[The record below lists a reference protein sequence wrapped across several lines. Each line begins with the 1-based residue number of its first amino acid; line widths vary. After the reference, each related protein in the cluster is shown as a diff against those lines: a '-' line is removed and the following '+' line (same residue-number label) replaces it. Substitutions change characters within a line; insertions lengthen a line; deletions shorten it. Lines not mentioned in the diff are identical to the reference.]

1 MEVAVSVKHLCF
13 SYENAPEPAVQD
25 VSFEMEFGSY
35 TAIAGVN
42 GSGKSTTARIIA
54 GLLQP
59 SAGTVE
65 IADGLRTGFV
75 FQSPK
80 DQLICG
86 VIARD
91 TAFGPQCQSLPAS
104 EIELRT
110 IESLKSTGMLDYA
123 MHKSMFLSLGQ
134 TQKAALSGILAINP
148 DILIL
153 DESVSM
159 LDPKSRE
166 EIFTFLDMLHK
177 KKRTILHITHDS
189 DAISRAKDVIVMN
202 GGKTIW
208 KGSSSIFFADKT
220 GSVYRSVFGT
230 PLENR
235 SCFQNKTQNRPAQE
249 ILLKAE
255 NISFSY
261 GTHDVLKNVSFSLK
275 RGTLTALTGTSGS
288 GKTTLLEILAG
299 LKKQD
304 GGTVR
309 SADKPLLCQ
318 QNSDAALFEAFAADD
333 VAFGPKN
340 SGIKGKELLECVKTA
355 MNRVNLP
362 FEEFASKQTNCL
374 SGGQKRRLSVAGIIA
389 MKGDILLFDEPS
401 AGLDGAAKYTVM
413 HLLRSLAESGKT
425 VLFTTHHY
433 DEAQFAD
440 TSITLEKAAIITPE
454 FSPKVQPPQF
464 CCKEAEN
471 SEGSKKTVLTE
482 QKSVEGIFSPEYF
495 SRLLDSLSENHAE
508 QKKLQKLPA
517 VIKYILFIAL
527 FAFSVA
533 VQPVSLCAALLPVTI
548 LYALCSCCP
557 AKKLFRSLIKI
568 LPFLLFFCIIQ
579 MIFAPA
585 SADDTVFLP
594 YKYFFVTAG
603 KLWQCLKIIL
613 HTECALCCIC
623 AFSSSATEND
633 ILKGFSDLLA
643 PLRLLKIPV
652 KYPVILMEIIFRFIP
667 LLLDEAISIIK
678 IQLVRGGLKDE
689 KGFFGKIRA
698 IIPLIVPLI
707 IQTVRRAEILADA
720 MTVRGFK

>member
-1 MEVAVSVKHLCF
+1 MEFAVSVKQLCF

-25 VSFEMEFGSY
+25 VSFELDSGSY
-35 TAIAGVN
+35 TVIAGVN

-91 TAFGPQCQSLPAS
+91 TAFGPQCQSLPDS

-110 IESLKSTGMLDYA
+110 IESLKSTGILDYA

-189 DAISRAKDVIVMN
+189 DAISRAKDIIVMN
-202 GGKTIW
+202 GGKIIW
-208 KGSSSIFFADKT
+208 KGTTGSFFADKT

-235 SCFQNKTQNRPAQE
+235 SCFQKKTQKSPSTE

-255 NISFSY
+255 DLSFSY
-261 GTHDVLKNVSFSLK
+261 GTHKILKNVSFSLK
-275 RGTLTALTGTSGS
+275 RGTLTALTGASGS

-304 GGTVR
+304 SGTVR

-440 TSITLEKAAIITPE
+440 TSITLEKAGLIAPD
-454 FSPKVQPPQF
+454 FSP
-464 CCKEAEN
+464 EEEN
-471 SEGSKKTVLTE
+471 KADGQKTVLTE
-482 QKSVEGIFSPEYF
+482 QKPSAGIFSPEYF
-495 SRLLDSLSENHAE
+495 SKMLDSLSENQAE
-508 QKKLQKLPA
+508 QKRLQKLPA

-527 FAFSVA
+527 FAVSVA

-568 LPFLLFFCIIQ
+568 LPFLLFFCILQ

-643 PLRLLKIPV
+643 PLRLLKLPV

>member
-1 MEVAVSVKHLCF
+1 MEFAVSVKQLCF

-25 VSFEMEFGSY
+25 VSFELDSGSY
-35 TAIAGVN
+35 TVIAGVN

-86 VIARD
+86 VVARD
-91 TAFGPQCQSLPAS
+91 TAFGPQCQSLPDS

-110 IESLKSTGMLDYA
+110 IESLKSTGILDYA

-189 DAISRAKDVIVMN
+189 DAISRAKDIIVMN
-202 GGKTIW
+202 GGKIIW
-208 KGSSSIFFADKT
+208 KGNSSSFFADKT

-230 PLENR
+230 PLEKR
-235 SCFQNKTQNRPAQE
+235 SCFQKKTQKSPSTE

-261 GTHDVLKNVSFSLK
+261 GTHKILKNVSFSLK
-275 RGTLTALTGTSGS
+275 RGTLTALTGASGS

-304 GGTVR
+304 SGTVR

-333 VAFGPKN
+333 VAFGPRN

-440 TSITLEKAAIITPE
+440 TSITLEKAGLIAPD
-454 FSPKVQPPQF
+454 FSP
-464 CCKEAEN
+464 EEEN
-471 SEGSKKTVLTE
+471 KADGQKTVLTE
-482 QKSVEGIFSPEYF
+482 QKPSAGIFSPEYF
-495 SRLLDSLSENHAE
+495 SKMLDSLSENQAE
-508 QKKLQKLPA
+508 QKRLQKLPA

-527 FAFSVA
+527 FAVSVA

-568 LPFLLFFCIIQ
+568 LPFLLFFCILQ

-585 SADDTVFLP
+585 SANDTVFLP

>member
-1 MEVAVSVKHLCF
+1 MEFAVSVKQLCF

-25 VSFEMEFGSY
+25 VSFELDSGSY
-35 TAIAGVN
+35 TVIAGVN

-86 VIARD
+86 VVARD
-91 TAFGPQCQSLPAS
+91 TAFGPQCQSLPHS

-110 IESLKSTGMLDYA
+110 IESLKSTGILDYA

-189 DAISRAKDVIVMN
+189 DAISRAKDIIVMN
-202 GGKTIW
+202 GGKIIW
-208 KGSSSIFFADKT
+208 KGNSSSFFADKT

-261 GTHDVLKNVSFSLK
+261 GTHAVLKNISFSLK
-275 RGTLTALTGTSGS
+275 RGTLTALTGASGS

-304 GGTVR
+304 SGTVR
-309 SADKPLLCQ
+309 SAGKPLLCQ
-318 QNSDAALFEAFAADD
+318 QNSDAALFEVFAADD
-333 VAFGPKN
+333 VAFGPRN

-440 TSITLEKAAIITPE
+440 TSITLEKAGLIAPD
-454 FSPKVQPPQF
+454 FSP
-464 CCKEAEN
+464 EEEN
-471 SEGSKKTVLTE
+471 KADGQKTVLTE
-482 QKSVEGIFSPEYF
+482 QKPSAGIFSPEYF
-495 SRLLDSLSENHAE
+495 SKMLDSLSENQAE
-508 QKKLQKLPA
+508 QKRLQKLPA

-527 FAFSVA
+527 FAVSVA

-568 LPFLLFFCIIQ
+568 LPFLLFFCILQ

>member
-1 MEVAVSVKHLCF
+1 MEFAVSVKQLCF

-25 VSFEMEFGSY
+25 VSFELDSGSY
-35 TAIAGVN
+35 TVIAGVN

-86 VIARD
+86 VVARD
-91 TAFGPQCQSLPAS
+91 TAFGPQCQSLPDS

-110 IESLKSTGMLDYA
+110 IESLKSTGILDYA

-189 DAISRAKDVIVMN
+189 DAISRAKDIIVMN
-202 GGKTIW
+202 GGKIIW
-208 KGSSSIFFADKT
+208 KGNSSSFFADKT

-261 GTHDVLKNVSFSLK
+261 GTHAVLKNISFSLK
-275 RGTLTALTGTSGS
+275 RGTLTALTGASGS

-304 GGTVR
+304 SGTVR
-309 SADKPLLCQ
+309 SAGKPLLCQ
-318 QNSDAALFEAFAADD
+318 QNSDAALFEVFAADD
-333 VAFGPKN
+333 VAFGPRN

-440 TSITLEKAAIITPE
+440 TSITLEKAGLIAPD
-454 FSPKVQPPQF
+454 FSP
-464 CCKEAEN
+464 EEEN
-471 SEGSKKTVLTE
+471 KADGQKTVLTE
-482 QKSVEGIFSPEYF
+482 QKPSAGIFSPEYF
-495 SRLLDSLSENHAE
+495 SKMLDSLSENQAE
-508 QKKLQKLPA
+508 QKRLQKLPA

-527 FAFSVA
+527 FAVSVA

-568 LPFLLFFCIIQ
+568 LPFLLFFCILQ

-594 YKYFFVTAG
+594 YKYFFVTAE

>member
-1 MEVAVSVKHLCF
+1 MEFAVSVKQLCF

-25 VSFEMEFGSY
+25 VSFELDSGSY
-35 TAIAGVN
+35 TVIAGVN

-86 VIARD
+86 VVARD
-91 TAFGPQCQSLPAS
+91 TAFGPQCQSLPDS

-110 IESLKSTGMLDYA
+110 IESLKSTGILDYA

-189 DAISRAKDVIVMN
+189 DAISRAKDIIVMN
-202 GGKTIW
+202 GGKIIW
-208 KGSSSIFFADKT
+208 KGNSSSFFADKT

-261 GTHDVLKNVSFSLK
+261 GTHAVLKNISFSLK
-275 RGTLTALTGTSGS
+275 RGTLTALTGASGS

-299 LKKQD
+299 LKKHD
-304 GGTVR
+304 SGTVR
-309 SADKPLLCQ
+309 SAGKPLLCQ
-318 QNSDAALFEAFAADD
+318 QNSDAALFEVFAADD
-333 VAFGPKN
+333 VAFGPRN

-440 TSITLEKAAIITPE
+440 TSITLEKAGLIAPD
-454 FSPKVQPPQF
+454 FSP
-464 CCKEAEN
+464 EEEN
-471 SEGSKKTVLTE
+471 KADGQKTVLTE
-482 QKSVEGIFSPEYF
+482 QKPSAGIFSPEYF
-495 SRLLDSLSENHAE
+495 SKMLDSLSENQAE
-508 QKKLQKLPA
+508 QKRLQKLPA

-527 FAFSVA
+527 FAVSVA

-568 LPFLLFFCIIQ
+568 LPFLLFFCILQ

-678 IQLVRGGLKDE
+678 IQLVRGGLKDK

>member
-1 MEVAVSVKHLCF
+1 MEFAVSVKQLCF

-25 VSFEMEFGSY
+25 VSFELDSGSY
-35 TAIAGVN
+35 TVIAGVN

-86 VIARD
+86 VVARD
-91 TAFGPQCQSLPAS
+91 TAFGPQCQSLPDS
-104 EIELRT
+104 EIELHT
-110 IESLKSTGMLDYA
+110 IESLKSTGILDYA

-189 DAISRAKDVIVMN
+189 DAISRAKDIIVMN
-202 GGKTIW
+202 GGKIIW
-208 KGSSSIFFADKT
+208 KGNSSSFFADKT

-261 GTHDVLKNVSFSLK
+261 GTHAVLKNISFSLK
-275 RGTLTALTGTSGS
+275 RGTLTALTGASGN

-304 GGTVR
+304 SGTVR
-309 SADKPLLCQ
+309 SAGKPLLCQ
-318 QNSDAALFEAFAADD
+318 QNSDAALFEVFAADD
-333 VAFGPKN
+333 VAFGPRN

-433 DEAQFAD
+433 DEAHFAD
-440 TSITLEKAAIITPE
+440 TSITLEKAGLIAPD
-454 FSPKVQPPQF
+454 FSP
-464 CCKEAEN
+464 EEEN
-471 SEGSKKTVLTE
+471 KADGQKTVLTE
-482 QKSVEGIFSPEYF
+482 QKPSAGIFSPEYF
-495 SRLLDSLSENHAE
+495 SKMLDSLSENQAE
-508 QKKLQKLPA
+508 QKRLQKLPA

-527 FAFSVA
+527 FAVSVA

-568 LPFLLFFCIIQ
+568 LPFLLFFCILQ

-585 SADDTVFLP
+585 SANDTVFLP

>member
-13 SYENAPEPAVQD
+13 SYENAPEPAIQD

-86 VIARD
+86 VVARD
-91 TAFGPQCQSLPAS
+91 TAFGPQCQSLPDS

-110 IESLKSTGMLDYA
+110 IESLKSTGILDYA

-189 DAISRAKDVIVMN
+189 DAISRAKDIIVMN
-202 GGKTIW
+202 GGKIIW
-208 KGSSSIFFADKT
+208 KGNSSSFFADKT

-261 GTHDVLKNVSFSLK
+261 GTHAVLKNISFSLK
-275 RGTLTALTGTSGS
+275 RGTLTALTGASGS
-288 GKTTLLEILAG
+288 GKTTLLEIFAG

-304 GGTVR
+304 SGTVR
-309 SADKPLLCQ
+309 SAGKPLLCQ
-318 QNSDAALFEAFAADD
+318 QNSDAALFEVFAADD
-333 VAFGPKN
+333 VAFGPRN

-440 TSITLEKAAIITPE
+440 TSITLEKAGLITPD
-454 FSPKVQPPQF
+454 FSP
-464 CCKEAEN
+464 EEEN
-471 SEGSKKTVLTE
+471 KADGQKTVLTE
-482 QKSVEGIFSPEYF
+482 QKPSAGIFSPEYF
-495 SRLLDSLSENHAE
+495 SKMLDSLSENQAE
-508 QKKLQKLPA
+508 QKRLQKLPA

-527 FAFSVA
+527 FAVSVA

-568 LPFLLFFCIIQ
+568 LPFLLFFCILQ

-585 SADDTVFLP
+585 SANDTVFLP

>member
-1 MEVAVSVKHLCF
+1 MEVAVSIKHLCF
-13 SYENAPEPAVQD
+13 SFENAPEPAVQD

-59 SAGTVE
+59 SGGTVK
-65 IADGLRTGFV
+65 IASGLKTGFV

-91 TAFGPQCQSLPAS
+91 TAFGPQCQSIPAS

-110 IESLKSTGMLDYA
+110 IESLKATGMLDYA

-189 DAISRAKDVIVMN
+189 DAISRAKDIIVMN
-202 GGKTIW
+202 GGKIIW
-208 KGSSSIFFADKT
+208 KGNSSSFFADKT

-235 SCFQNKTQNRPAQE
+235 SCFQKKTQKSPSTE

-255 NISFSY
+255 DLSFSY
-261 GTHDVLKNVSFSLK
+261 GTHKILKNVSFSLK
-275 RGTLTALTGTSGS
+275 RGTLTALTGASGS

-304 GGTVR
+304 SGTVR

-440 TSITLEKAAIITPE
+440 TSITLEKASLIAPD
-454 FSPKVQPPQF
+454 FSP
-464 CCKEAEN
+464 EEEN
-471 SEGSKKTVLTE
+471 KADGQKTVLTE
-482 QKSVEGIFSPEYF
+482 QKPSAGIFSPEYF

-557 AKKLFRSLIKI
+557 SKKLFRSLIKI

-643 PLRLLKIPV
+643 PLRLLKLPV

>member
-1 MEVAVSVKHLCF
+1 MEFAVSVKQLCF

-25 VSFEMEFGSY
+25 VSFELDSGSY
-35 TAIAGVN
+35 TVIAGVN

-86 VIARD
+86 VVARD
-91 TAFGPQCQSLPAS
+91 TAFGPQCQSLPDS

-110 IESLKSTGMLDYA
+110 IESLKSTGILDYA

-189 DAISRAKDVIVMN
+189 DAISRAKDIIVMN
-202 GGKTIW
+202 GGKIIW
-208 KGSSSIFFADKT
+208 KGNSSSFFADKT

-261 GTHDVLKNVSFSLK
+261 GTHAVLKNISFSLK
-275 RGTLTALTGTSGS
+275 RGTLTALTGASGS

-304 GGTVR
+304 SGTVR
-309 SADKPLLCQ
+309 SAGKPLLCQ
-318 QNSDAALFEAFAADD
+318 QNSDAALFEVFAADD
-333 VAFGPKN
+333 VAFGPRN

-440 TSITLEKAAIITPE
+440 TSITLEKAGLIAPD
-454 FSPKVQPPQF
+454 FSP
-464 CCKEAEN
+464 EEEN
-471 SEGSKKTVLTE
+471 KADGQKTVLTE
-482 QKSVEGIFSPEYF
+482 QKPSAGIFSPEYF
-495 SRLLDSLSENHAE
+495 SKMLDSLSENQAE
-508 QKKLQKLPA
+508 QKRLQKLPA

-527 FAFSVA
+527 FAVSVA

-568 LPFLLFFCIIQ
+568 LPFLLFFCILQ

-585 SADDTVFLP
+585 SANDTVFLP

-678 IQLVRGGLKDE
+678 IQLVRGGLIDE

>member
-1 MEVAVSVKHLCF
+1 MEFAVSVKQLCF

-25 VSFEMEFGSY
+25 VSFELDSGSY
-35 TAIAGVN
+35 TVIAGVN

-54 GLLQP
+54 GLLKP

-86 VIARD
+86 VVARD
-91 TAFGPQCQSLPAS
+91 TAFGPQCQSLPDS

-110 IESLKSTGMLDYA
+110 IESLKSTGILDYA

-189 DAISRAKDVIVMN
+189 DAISRAKDIIVMN
-202 GGKTIW
+202 GGKIIW
-208 KGSSSIFFADKT
+208 KGNSSSFFADKT

-261 GTHDVLKNVSFSLK
+261 GTHAVLKNISFSLK
-275 RGTLTALTGTSGS
+275 RGTLTALTGASGS

-304 GGTVR
+304 SGTVR
-309 SADKPLLCQ
+309 SAGKPLLCQ
-318 QNSDAALFEAFAADD
+318 QNSDAALFEVFAADD
-333 VAFGPKN
+333 VAFGPRN

-440 TSITLEKAAIITPE
+440 TSITLEKAGLIAPD
-454 FSPKVQPPQF
+454 FSP
-464 CCKEAEN
+464 EEEN
-471 SEGSKKTVLTE
+471 KADGQKTVLTE
-482 QKSVEGIFSPEYF
+482 QKPSAGIFSPEYF
-495 SRLLDSLSENHAE
+495 SKMLDSLSENQAE
-508 QKKLQKLPA
+508 QKRLQKLPA

-527 FAFSVA
+527 FAVSVA

-568 LPFLLFFCIIQ
+568 LPFLLFFCILQ

-585 SADDTVFLP
+585 SANDTVFLP

>member
-1 MEVAVSVKHLCF
+1 MEFAVSVKQLCF

-25 VSFEMEFGSY
+25 VSFELDSGSY
-35 TAIAGVN
+35 TVIAGVN

-86 VIARD
+86 VVARD
-91 TAFGPQCQSLPAS
+91 TAFGPQCQSLPDS

-110 IESLKSTGMLDYA
+110 IESLKSTGILDYA

-189 DAISRAKDVIVMN
+189 DAISRAKDIIVMN
-202 GGKTIW
+202 GGKIIW
-208 KGSSSIFFADKT
+208 KGNSSSFFADKT

-261 GTHDVLKNVSFSLK
+261 GTHAVLKNISFSLK
-275 RGTLTALTGTSGS
+275 RGTLTALTGASGS

-299 LKKQD
+299 LKKHD
-304 GGTVR
+304 SGTVR
-309 SADKPLLCQ
+309 SAGKPLLCQ
-318 QNSDAALFEAFAADD
+318 QNSDAALFEVFAADD
-333 VAFGPKN
+333 VAFGPRN

-440 TSITLEKAAIITPE
+440 TSITLEKAGLIAPD
-454 FSPKVQPPQF
+454 FSP
-464 CCKEAEN
+464 EEEN
-471 SEGSKKTVLTE
+471 KADGQKTVLTE
-482 QKSVEGIFSPEYF
+482 QKPSAGIFSPEYF
-495 SRLLDSLSENHAE
+495 SKMLDSLSKNQAE
-508 QKKLQKLPA
+508 QKRLQKLPA

-527 FAFSVA
+527 FAVSVA

-568 LPFLLFFCIIQ
+568 LPFLLFFCILQ

-585 SADDTVFLP
+585 SANDTVFLP

>member
-1 MEVAVSVKHLCF
+1 MEFAVSVKQLCF

-25 VSFEMEFGSY
+25 VSFELDSGSY
-35 TAIAGVN
+35 TVIAGVN

-86 VIARD
+86 VVARD
-91 TAFGPQCQSLPAS
+91 TAFGPQCQSLPDS

-110 IESLKSTGMLDYA
+110 IESLKSTGILDYA

-189 DAISRAKDVIVMN
+189 DAISRAKDIIVMN
-202 GGKTIW
+202 GGKIIW
-208 KGSSSIFFADKT
+208 KGNSSSFFADKT

-261 GTHDVLKNVSFSLK
+261 GTHAVLKNISFSLK
-275 RGTLTALTGTSGS
+275 RGTLTALTGASGN

-304 GGTVR
+304 SGTVR
-309 SADKPLLCQ
+309 SAGKPLLCQ
-318 QNSDAALFEAFAADD
+318 QNSDAALFEVFAADD
-333 VAFGPKN
+333 VAFGPRN

-433 DEAQFAD
+433 DEAHFAD
-440 TSITLEKAAIITPE
+440 TSITLEKAGLIAPD
-454 FSPKVQPPQF
+454 FSP
-464 CCKEAEN
+464 EEEN
-471 SEGSKKTVLTE
+471 KADGQKTVLTE
-482 QKSVEGIFSPEYF
+482 QKPSAGIFSPEYF
-495 SRLLDSLSENHAE
+495 SKMLDSLSENQAE
-508 QKKLQKLPA
+508 QKRLQKLPA

-527 FAFSVA
+527 FAVSVA

-568 LPFLLFFCIIQ
+568 LPFLLFFCILQ

>member
-1 MEVAVSVKHLCF
+1 MEFAVSVKQLCF

-25 VSFEMEFGSY
+25 VSFELDSGSY
-35 TAIAGVN
+35 TVIAGVN

-86 VIARD
+86 VVARD
-91 TAFGPQCQSLPAS
+91 TAFGPQCQSLPDS

-110 IESLKSTGMLDYA
+110 IESLKSTGILDYA

-189 DAISRAKDVIVMN
+189 DAISRAKDIIVMN
-202 GGKTIW
+202 GGKIIW
-208 KGSSSIFFADKT
+208 KGNSSSFFADKT

-261 GTHDVLKNVSFSLK
+261 GTHAVLKNISFSLK
-275 RGTLTALTGTSGS
+275 RGTLTALTGASGN

-304 GGTVR
+304 SGTVS
-309 SADKPLLCQ
+309 SAGKPLLCQ
-318 QNSDAALFEAFAADD
+318 QNSDAALFEVFAADD
-333 VAFGPKN
+333 VAFGPRN

-440 TSITLEKAAIITPE
+440 TSITLEKAGLIAPD
-454 FSPKVQPPQF
+454 FSP
-464 CCKEAEN
+464 EEEN
-471 SEGSKKTVLTE
+471 KADGQKTVLTE
-482 QKSVEGIFSPEYF
+482 QKPSAGIFSPEYF
-495 SRLLDSLSENHAE
+495 SKMLDSLSENQAE
-508 QKKLQKLPA
+508 QKRLQKLPA

-527 FAFSVA
+527 FAVSVA

-568 LPFLLFFCIIQ
+568 LPFLLFFCILQ

>member
-25 VSFEMEFGSY
+25 VSFELDSGSY
-35 TAIAGVN
+35 TVIAGVN

-65 IADGLRTGFV
+65 IAAGLRTGFV

-110 IESLKSTGMLDYA
+110 IESLKATGMLDYA

-189 DAISRAKDVIVMN
+189 DAISRAKDIIVMN
-202 GGKTIW
+202 GGKIIW
-208 KGSSSIFFADKT
+208 KGNSSSFFADKT

-261 GTHDVLKNVSFSLK
+261 GTHAVLKNISFSLK
-275 RGTLTALTGTSGS
+275 RGTLTALTGASGS

-304 GGTVR
+304 SGTVR
-309 SADKPLLCQ
+309 SAGKPLLCQ
-318 QNSDAALFEAFAADD
+318 QNSDAALFEVFAADD
-333 VAFGPKN
+333 VAFGPRN

-440 TSITLEKAAIITPE
+440 TSITLEKAGLIAPD
-454 FSPKVQPPQF
+454 FSP
-464 CCKEAEN
+464 EEEN
-471 SEGSKKTVLTE
+471 KADGQKTVLTE
-482 QKSVEGIFSPEYF
+482 QKPSAGIFSPEYF
-495 SRLLDSLSENHAE
+495 SKMLDSLSENQAE
-508 QKKLQKLPA
+508 QKRLQKLPA

-527 FAFSVA
+527 FAVSVA

-568 LPFLLFFCIIQ
+568 LPFLLFFCILQ

-585 SADDTVFLP
+585 SANDTVFLP

>member
-1 MEVAVSVKHLCF
+1 MEFAVSVKQLCF

-25 VSFEMEFGSY
+25 VSFELDSGSY
-35 TAIAGVN
+35 TVIAGVN

-86 VIARD
+86 VVARD
-91 TAFGPQCQSLPAS
+91 TAFGPQCQSLPDS

-110 IESLKSTGMLDYA
+110 IESLKSTGILDYA

-189 DAISRAKDVIVMN
+189 DAISRAKDIIVMN
-202 GGKTIW
+202 GGKIIW
-208 KGSSSIFFADKT
+208 KGNSSSFFADKT

-261 GTHDVLKNVSFSLK
+261 GTHAVLKNISFSLK
-275 RGTLTALTGTSGS
+275 RGTLTALTGASGS

-304 GGTVR
+304 SGTVR
-309 SADKPLLCQ
+309 SAGKPLLCQ
-318 QNSDAALFEAFAADD
+318 QNSDAALFEVFAADD
-333 VAFGPKN
+333 VAFGPRN

-440 TSITLEKAAIITPE
+440 TSITLEKAGLIAPD
-454 FSPKVQPPQF
+454 FSP
-464 CCKEAEN
+464 EEEN
-471 SEGSKKTVLTE
+471 KADGQKNVLTE
-482 QKSVEGIFSPEYF
+482 QKPSAGIFSPEYF
-495 SRLLDSLSENHAE
+495 SKMLDSLSENQAE
-508 QKKLQKLPA
+508 QKRLQKLPA

-527 FAFSVA
+527 FAVSVA

-568 LPFLLFFCIIQ
+568 LPFLLFFCILQ

-585 SADDTVFLP
+585 SANDTVFLP

>member
-13 SYENAPEPAVQD
+13 SYENAPEPAIQD

-86 VIARD
+86 VVARD
-91 TAFGPQCQSLPAS
+91 TAFGPQCQSLPDS

-110 IESLKSTGMLDYA
+110 IESLKSTGILDYA

-189 DAISRAKDVIVMN
+189 DAISRAKDIIVMN
-202 GGKTIW
+202 GGKIIW
-208 KGSSSIFFADKT
+208 KGNSSSFFADKT
-220 GSVYRSVFGT
+220 GSGYRSVFGT

-261 GTHDVLKNVSFSLK
+261 GTHAVLKNISFSLK
-275 RGTLTALTGTSGS
+275 RGTLTALTGASGS

-304 GGTVR
+304 SGTVR
-309 SADKPLLCQ
+309 SAGKPLLCQ
-318 QNSDAALFEAFAADD
+318 QNSDAALFEVFAADD
-333 VAFGPKN
+333 VAFGPRN

-440 TSITLEKAAIITPE
+440 TSITLEKAGLIAPD
-454 FSPKVQPPQF
+454 FSP
-464 CCKEAEN
+464 EEEN
-471 SEGSKKTVLTE
+471 KADGQKTVLTE
-482 QKSVEGIFSPEYF
+482 QKPSAGIFSPEYF
-495 SRLLDSLSENHAE
+495 SKMLDSLSENQAE
-508 QKKLQKLPA
+508 QKRLQKLPA

-527 FAFSVA
+527 FAVSVA

-568 LPFLLFFCIIQ
+568 LPFLLFFCILQ

-585 SADDTVFLP
+585 SANDTVFLP

>member
-1 MEVAVSVKHLCF
+1 MEFAVSVKQLCF

-25 VSFEMEFGSY
+25 VSFELDSGSY
-35 TAIAGVN
+35 TVIAGVN

-86 VIARD
+86 VVARD
-91 TAFGPQCQSLPAS
+91 TAFGPQCQSLPDS

-110 IESLKSTGMLDYA
+110 IESLKSTGILDYA

-189 DAISRAKDVIVMN
+189 DAISRAKDIIVMN
-202 GGKTIW
+202 GGKIIW
-208 KGSSSIFFADKT
+208 KGNSSSFFADKT

-230 PLENR
+230 PLEKR
-235 SCFQNKTQNRPAQE
+235 SCFQKKTQKSPSTE

-261 GTHDVLKNVSFSLK
+261 GTHKILKNVSFSLK
-275 RGTLTALTGTSGS
+275 RGTLTALTGASGS

-304 GGTVR
+304 SGTVR
-309 SADKPLLCQ
+309 SAGKPLLCQ
-318 QNSDAALFEAFAADD
+318 QNSDAALFEVFAADD
-333 VAFGPKN
+333 VAFGPRN

-440 TSITLEKAAIITPE
+440 TSITLEKAGLIAPD
-454 FSPKVQPPQF
+454 FSP
-464 CCKEAEN
+464 EEEN
-471 SEGSKKTVLTE
+471 KADGQKNVLTE
-482 QKSVEGIFSPEYF
+482 QKPSAGIFSPEYF
-495 SRLLDSLSENHAE
+495 SKMLDSLSENQAE
-508 QKKLQKLPA
+508 QKRLQKLPA

-527 FAFSVA
+527 FAVSVA

-568 LPFLLFFCIIQ
+568 LPFLLFFCILQ

-585 SADDTVFLP
+585 SANDTVFLP

>member
-25 VSFEMEFGSY
+25 VSFELDSGSY

-65 IADGLRTGFV
+65 IAAGLRTGFV

-110 IESLKSTGMLDYA
+110 IESLKATGMLDYA

-189 DAISRAKDVIVMN
+189 DAISRAKDIIVMN
-202 GGKTIW
+202 GGKIIW
-208 KGSSSIFFADKT
+208 KGNSSSFFADKT
-220 GSVYRSVFGT
+220 GSVYHSVFGT

-261 GTHDVLKNVSFSLK
+261 GTHAVLKNISFSLK
-275 RGTLTALTGTSGS
+275 RGTLTALTGASGS

-304 GGTVR
+304 SGTVR
-309 SADKPLLCQ
+309 SAGKPLLCQ
-318 QNSDAALFEAFAADD
+318 QNSDAALFEVFAADD
-333 VAFGPKN
+333 VAFGPRN

-440 TSITLEKAAIITPE
+440 TSITLEKAGLIAPD
-454 FSPKVQPPQF
+454 FSP
-464 CCKEAEN
+464 EEEN
-471 SEGSKKTVLTE
+471 KADGQKTVLTE
-482 QKSVEGIFSPEYF
+482 QKPSAGIFSPEYF
-495 SRLLDSLSENHAE
+495 SKMLDSLSENQAE
-508 QKKLQKLPA
+508 QKRLQKLPA

-527 FAFSVA
+527 FAVSVA

-568 LPFLLFFCIIQ
+568 LPFLLFFCILQ

>member
-1 MEVAVSVKHLCF
+1 MEFAVSVKQLCF

-25 VSFEMEFGSY
+25 VSFELDSGSY
-35 TAIAGVN
+35 TVIAGVN

-86 VIARD
+86 VVARD
-91 TAFGPQCQSLPAS
+91 TAFGPQCQSLPDS

-110 IESLKSTGMLDYA
+110 IESLKSTGILDYA

-189 DAISRAKDVIVMN
+189 DAISRAKDIIVMN
-202 GGKTIW
+202 GGKIIW
-208 KGSSSIFFADKT
+208 KGNSSSFFADKT

-261 GTHDVLKNVSFSLK
+261 GTHAVLKNISFSLK
-275 RGTLTALTGTSGS
+275 RGTLTALTGASGS

-304 GGTVR
+304 SGTVR
-309 SADKPLLCQ
+309 SAGKPLLCQ
-318 QNSDAALFEAFAADD
+318 QNSDAALFEVFAADD
-333 VAFGPKN
+333 VAFGPRN

-440 TSITLEKAAIITPE
+440 TSITLEKAGLIAPD
-454 FSPKVQPPQF
+454 FSP
-464 CCKEAEN
+464 EEEN
-471 SEGSKKTVLTE
+471 KADGQKTVLTE
-482 QKSVEGIFSPEYF
+482 QKPSAGIFSPEYF
-495 SRLLDSLSENHAE
+495 SKMLDSLSENQAE
-508 QKKLQKLPA
+508 QKRLQKLPA

-527 FAFSVA
+527 FAVSVA

-568 LPFLLFFCIIQ
+568 LPFLLFFCILQ

-585 SADDTVFLP
+585 SANDTVFLP

-689 KGFFGKIRA
+689 KGFFGKIRT

>member
-65 IADGLRTGFV
+65 IAAGLRTGFV

-189 DAISRAKDVIVMN
+189 DAISRAKDIIVMN
-202 GGKTIW
+202 GGKIIW
-208 KGSSSIFFADKT
+208 KGNSSSFFADKT

-261 GTHDVLKNVSFSLK
+261 GTHEILKNVSFSLK
-275 RGTLTALTGTSGS
+275 RGTLTALTGASGS

-304 GGTVR
+304 SGTVR

-440 TSITLEKAAIITPE
+440 TSITLEKAGLIAPD
-454 FSPKVQPPQF
+454 FSP
-464 CCKEAEN
+464 EEEN
-471 SEGSKKTVLTE
+471 KADGQKTVLTE
-482 QKSVEGIFSPEYF
+482 QKPSAGIFSPEYF
-495 SRLLDSLSENHAE
+495 SRMLDSLSENQAE

-527 FAFSVA
+527 FAVSVA

-548 LYALCSCCP
+548 LYTLCSCCP

-568 LPFLLFFCIIQ
+568 LPFLLFFCILQ

-643 PLRLLKIPV
+643 PLRLLKLPV

>member
-1 MEVAVSVKHLCF
+1 MEFAVSVKQLCF

-25 VSFEMEFGSY
+25 VSFELDSGSY
-35 TAIAGVN
+35 TVIAGVN

-86 VIARD
+86 VVARD
-91 TAFGPQCQSLPAS
+91 TAFGPQCQSLPDS

-110 IESLKSTGMLDYA
+110 IESLKSTGILDYA

-189 DAISRAKDVIVMN
+189 DAISRAKDIIVMN
-202 GGKTIW
+202 GGKIIW
-208 KGSSSIFFADKT
+208 KGNSSSFFADKT

-235 SCFQNKTQNRPAQE
+235 SCFQKKTQKSPSTE

-255 NISFSY
+255 DLSFSY
-261 GTHDVLKNVSFSLK
+261 GTHKILKNVSFSLK
-275 RGTLTALTGTSGS
+275 RGTLTALTGASGS

-304 GGTVR
+304 SGTVR

-333 VAFGPKN
+333 VAFGPRN

-401 AGLDGAAKYTVM
+401 AGPDGAAKYTVM

-440 TSITLEKAAIITPE
+440 TSITLEKAGLIALD
-454 FSPKVQPPQF
+454 FSP
-464 CCKEAEN
+464 EEEN
-471 SEGSKKTVLTE
+471 KADGQKTVLTE
-482 QKSVEGIFSPEYF
+482 QKPSAGIFSPEYF
-495 SRLLDSLSENHAE
+495 SKMLDSLSENQAE
-508 QKKLQKLPA
+508 QKRLQKLPA

-527 FAFSVA
+527 FAVSVA

-568 LPFLLFFCIIQ
+568 LPFLLFFCILQ

-585 SADDTVFLP
+585 SANDTVFLP

-689 KGFFGKIRA
+689 KGVFGKIRA

>member
-25 VSFEMEFGSY
+25 VSFELASGSY
-35 TAIAGVN
+35 TVIAGVN

-110 IESLKSTGMLDYA
+110 IESLKATGMLDYA

-202 GGKTIW
+202 GGKIIW
-208 KGSSSIFFADKT
+208 KGSSSSFFADKT

-261 GTHDVLKNVSFSLK
+261 GTHKILKNVSFSLK

-340 SGIKGKELLECVKTA
+340 SGIKGKELLECVETA

-440 TSITLEKAAIITPE
+440 TSITLEKAGLIAPD
-454 FSPKVQPPQF
+454 FSP
-464 CCKEAEN
+464 EEEN
-471 SEGSKKTVLTE
+471 KADGQKTVLTE
-482 QKSVEGIFSPEYF
+482 QKPSAGIFSPEYF
-495 SRLLDSLSENHAE
+495 SKMLDSLSENQAE
-508 QKKLQKLPA
+508 QKRLQKLPA

-527 FAFSVA
+527 FAVSVA

-568 LPFLLFFCIIQ
+568 LPFLLFFCILQ

-585 SADDTVFLP
+585 SANDTVFLP

>member
-1 MEVAVSVKHLCF
+1 MEFAVSVKQLCF

-25 VSFEMEFGSY
+25 VSFELDSGSY
-35 TAIAGVN
+35 TVIAGVN

-86 VIARD
+86 VVARD
-91 TAFGPQCQSLPAS
+91 TAFGPQCQSLPDS

-110 IESLKSTGMLDYA
+110 IESLKSTGILDYA

-189 DAISRAKDVIVMN
+189 DAISRAKDIIVMN
-202 GGKTIW
+202 GGKIIW
-208 KGSSSIFFADKT
+208 KGNSSSFFADKT

-235 SCFQNKTQNRPAQE
+235 SCFQKKTQKSPSTE

-261 GTHDVLKNVSFSLK
+261 GTHAVLKNISFSLK
-275 RGTLTALTGTSGS
+275 RGTLTALTGASGS

-299 LKKQD
+299 LKKHD
-304 GGTVR
+304 SGTVR
-309 SADKPLLCQ
+309 SAGKPLLCQ
-318 QNSDAALFEAFAADD
+318 QNSDAALFEVFAADD
-333 VAFGPKN
+333 VAFGPRN

-440 TSITLEKAAIITPE
+440 TSITLEKAGLIAPD
-454 FSPKVQPPQF
+454 FSP
-464 CCKEAEN
+464 EEEN
-471 SEGSKKTVLTE
+471 KADGQKTVLTE
-482 QKSVEGIFSPEYF
+482 QKPSAGIFSPEYF

-568 LPFLLFFCIIQ
+568 LPFLLFFCILQ

-585 SADDTVFLP
+585 SANDTVFLP

>member
-1 MEVAVSVKHLCF
+1 MEFAVSVKQLCF

-25 VSFEMEFGSY
+25 VSFELDSGSY
-35 TAIAGVN
+35 TVIAGVN

-86 VIARD
+86 VVARD
-91 TAFGPQCQSLPAS
+91 TAFGPQCQSLPDS

-110 IESLKSTGMLDYA
+110 IESLKSTGILDYA

-189 DAISRAKDVIVMN
+189 DAISRAKDIIVMN
-202 GGKTIW
+202 GGKIIW
-208 KGSSSIFFADKT
+208 KGNSSSFFADKT
-220 GSVYRSVFGT
+220 GSVYHSVFGT

-235 SCFQNKTQNRPAQE
+235 SCFQNKTQKSPSTE

-261 GTHDVLKNVSFSLK
+261 GTHAVLKNVSFSLK
-275 RGTLTALTGTSGS
+275 RGTLTALTGASGS

-304 GGTVR
+304 SGTVR
-309 SADKPLLCQ
+309 SAGKPLLCQ
-318 QNSDAALFEAFAADD
+318 QNSDAALFEVFAADD
-333 VAFGPKN
+333 VAFGPRN

-440 TSITLEKAAIITPE
+440 TSITLEKAGLIAPD
-454 FSPKVQPPQF
+454 FSP
-464 CCKEAEN
+464 EEEN
-471 SEGSKKTVLTE
+471 KADGQKTVLTE
-482 QKSVEGIFSPEYF
+482 QKPSAGIFSPEYF
-495 SRLLDSLSENHAE
+495 SKMLDSLSENQAE
-508 QKKLQKLPA
+508 QKRLQKLPA

-527 FAFSVA
+527 FAVSVA

-568 LPFLLFFCIIQ
+568 LPFLLFFCILQ

-585 SADDTVFLP
+585 SANDTVFLP

-603 KLWQCLKIIL
+603 KLWQCLRIIL

>member
-25 VSFEMEFGSY
+25 VSFELASGSY
-35 TAIAGVN
+35 TVIAGVN

-91 TAFGPQCQSLPAS
+91 TAFGPQCQSIPAS

-110 IESLKSTGMLDYA
+110 IESLKATGMLDYA

-189 DAISRAKDVIVMN
+189 DAISRAKDIIVMN
-202 GGKTIW
+202 GGKIIW
-208 KGSSSIFFADKT
+208 KGTTGSFFADKT

-235 SCFQNKTQNRPAQE
+235 SCFQKKTQKSPSTE

-255 NISFSY
+255 DLSFSY
-261 GTHDVLKNVSFSLK
+261 GTHKILKNVSFSLK
-275 RGTLTALTGTSGS
+275 RGTLTALTGASGS

-299 LKKQD
+299 LKEQD
-304 GGTVR
+304 SGTVR

-318 QNSDAALFEAFAADD
+318 QNSDAALFEVFAADD
-333 VAFGPKN
+333 VAFGPRN

-440 TSITLEKAAIITPE
+440 TSITLEKAGLIAPD
-454 FSPKVQPPQF
+454 FSP
-464 CCKEAEN
+464 EEEN
-471 SEGSKKTVLTE
+471 KADGQKTVLTE
-482 QKSVEGIFSPEYF
+482 QKPSAGIFSPEYF
-495 SRLLDSLSENHAE
+495 SKMLDSLSENQAE
-508 QKKLQKLPA
+508 QKRLQKLPA

-527 FAFSVA
+527 FAVSVA

-568 LPFLLFFCIIQ
+568 LPFLLFFCILQ

-585 SADDTVFLP
+585 SANDTVFLP

>member
-1 MEVAVSVKHLCF
+1 MEFAVSVKQLCF

-25 VSFEMEFGSY
+25 VSFELDSGSY
-35 TAIAGVN
+35 TVIAGVN

-86 VIARD
+86 VVARD
-91 TAFGPQCQSLPAS
+91 TAFGPQCQSLPDS

-110 IESLKSTGMLDYA
+110 IESLKSTGILDYA

-189 DAISRAKDVIVMN
+189 DAISRAKDIIVMN
-202 GGKTIW
+202 GGKIIW
-208 KGSSSIFFADKT
+208 KGNSSSFFADKT

-261 GTHDVLKNVSFSLK
+261 GTHAVLKNISFSLK
-275 RGTLTALTGTSGS
+275 RGTLTALTGASGS

-304 GGTVR
+304 SGTVR
-309 SADKPLLCQ
+309 SAGKPLLCQ
-318 QNSDAALFEAFAADD
+318 QNSDAALFEVFAADD
-333 VAFGPKN
+333 VAFGPRN

-440 TSITLEKAAIITPE
+440 TSITLEKAGLIAPD
-454 FSPKVQPPQF
+454 FSP
-464 CCKEAEN
+464 EEEN
-471 SEGSKKTVLTE
+471 KADGQKTVLTE
-482 QKSVEGIFSPEYF
+482 QKPSAGIFSPEYF
-495 SRLLDSLSENHAE
+495 SKMLDSLSENQAE
-508 QKKLQKLPA
+508 QKRLQKLPA

-527 FAFSVA
+527 FAVSVA

-568 LPFLLFFCIIQ
+568 LPFLLFFCILQ

-585 SADDTVFLP
+585 SANDTVFLP

-643 PLRLLKIPV
+643 PLRLLKLPV

>member
-25 VSFEMEFGSY
+25 VSFELASGSY
-35 TAIAGVN
+35 TVIAGVN

-110 IESLKSTGMLDYA
+110 IESLKATGILDYA

-189 DAISRAKDVIVMN
+189 DAISRAKDIIVMN
-202 GGKTIW
+202 GGKIIW
-208 KGSSSIFFADKT
+208 KGTTGSFFADKT

-261 GTHDVLKNVSFSLK
+261 GTHAVLKNVSFSLK

-304 GGTVR
+304 SGTVR

-440 TSITLEKAAIITPE
+440 TSITLEKAGLIAPD
-454 FSPKVQPPQF
+454 FSP
-464 CCKEAEN
+464 EEEN
-471 SEGSKKTVLTE
+471 KADGQKTVLTE
-482 QKSVEGIFSPEYF
+482 QKPSAGIFSPEYF
-495 SRLLDSLSENHAE
+495 SKMLDSLSENQAE
-508 QKKLQKLPA
+508 QKRLQKLPA

-527 FAFSVA
+527 FAVSVA

-568 LPFLLFFCIIQ
+568 LPFLLFFCILQ

-667 LLLDEAISIIK
+667 LLLDETISIIK

>member
-25 VSFEMEFGSY
+25 VSFELASGSY
-35 TAIAGVN
+35 TVIAGVN

-261 GTHDVLKNVSFSLK
+261 GTHAVLKNISFSLK
-275 RGTLTALTGTSGS
+275 RGTLTALTGASGS

-304 GGTVR
+304 SGTVR
-309 SADKPLLCQ
+309 SAGKPLLCQ
-318 QNSDAALFEAFAADD
+318 QNSDAALFEVFAADD
-333 VAFGPKN
+333 VAFGPRN

-440 TSITLEKAAIITPE
+440 TSITLEKASLIAPD
-454 FSPKVQPPQF
+454 FSP
-464 CCKEAEN
+464 EEEN
-471 SEGSKKTVLTE
+471 KADGQKTVLTE
-482 QKSVEGIFSPEYF
+482 QKPSAGIFSPEYF
-495 SRLLDSLSENHAE
+495 SRLLDSLSENQAE
-508 QKKLQKLPA
+508 QKRLQKLPA

-527 FAFSVA
+527 FAVSVA

-568 LPFLLFFCIIQ
+568 LPFLLFFCILQ

-585 SADDTVFLP
+585 SANDTVFLP

>member
-1 MEVAVSVKHLCF
+1 MEFAVSVKQLCF

-25 VSFEMEFGSY
+25 VSFELDSGSY
-35 TAIAGVN
+35 TVIAGVN

-86 VIARD
+86 VVARD
-91 TAFGPQCQSLPAS
+91 TAFGPQCQSLPDS

-110 IESLKSTGMLDYA
+110 IESLKSTGILDYA

-189 DAISRAKDVIVMN
+189 DAISRAKDIIVMN
-202 GGKTIW
+202 GGKIIW
-208 KGSSSIFFADKT
+208 KGNSSSFFADKT

-261 GTHDVLKNVSFSLK
+261 GTHAVLKNISFSLK
-275 RGTLTALTGTSGS
+275 RGTLTALTGASGS

-299 LKKQD
+299 LNKQD
-304 GGTVR
+304 SGTVR
-309 SADKPLLCQ
+309 SAGKPLLCQ
-318 QNSDAALFEAFAADD
+318 QNSDAALFEVFAADD
-333 VAFGPKN
+333 VAFGPRN

-440 TSITLEKAAIITPE
+440 TSITLEKAGLIAPD
-454 FSPKVQPPQF
+454 FSP
-464 CCKEAEN
+464 EEEN
-471 SEGSKKTVLTE
+471 KADGQKTVLTE
-482 QKSVEGIFSPEYF
+482 QKPSAGIFSPEYF
-495 SRLLDSLSENHAE
+495 SKMLDSLSENQAE
-508 QKKLQKLPA
+508 QKRLQKLPA

-527 FAFSVA
+527 FAVSVA

-568 LPFLLFFCIIQ
+568 LPFLLFFCILQ

-585 SADDTVFLP
+585 SANDTVFLP

>member
-25 VSFEMEFGSY
+25 VSFELASGSY
-35 TAIAGVN
+35 TVIAGVN

-189 DAISRAKDVIVMN
+189 DAISRAKDIIVMN
-202 GGKTIW
+202 GGKIIW
-208 KGSSSIFFADKT
+208 KGNSSSFFADKT

-235 SCFQNKTQNRPAQE
+235 SCFQKKTQKSPSTE

-255 NISFSY
+255 DLSFSY
-261 GTHDVLKNVSFSLK
+261 GTHKILKNVSFSLK
-275 RGTLTALTGTSGS
+275 RGTLTALTGASGS

-299 LKKQD
+299 LKEQD
-304 GGTVR
+304 SGTVR

-318 QNSDAALFEAFAADD
+318 QNSDAALFEVFAADD
-333 VAFGPKN
+333 VAFGPRN

-440 TSITLEKAAIITPE
+440 TSITLEKAGLIAPD
-454 FSPKVQPPQF
+454 FSP
-464 CCKEAEN
+464 EEEN
-471 SEGSKKTVLTE
+471 KADGQKTVLTE
-482 QKSVEGIFSPEYF
+482 QKPSAGIFSPEYF
-495 SRLLDSLSENHAE
+495 SKMLDSLSENQAE
-508 QKKLQKLPA
+508 QKRLQKLPA

-527 FAFSVA
+527 FAVSVA

-568 LPFLLFFCIIQ
+568 LPFLLFFCILQ

-585 SADDTVFLP
+585 SANDTVFLP

>member
-25 VSFEMEFGSY
+25 VSFELASGSY
-35 TAIAGVN
+35 TVIAGVN

-261 GTHDVLKNVSFSLK
+261 GTHKILKNVSFSLK

-333 VAFGPKN
+333 VAFGPRN

-440 TSITLEKAAIITPE
+440 TSITLEKAGLIAPD
-454 FSPKVQPPQF
+454 FSP
-464 CCKEAEN
+464 EEEN
-471 SEGSKKTVLTE
+471 KADGQKTVLTE
-482 QKSVEGIFSPEYF
+482 QKPSAGIFSPEYF
-495 SRLLDSLSENHAE
+495 SRMLDSLSENQAE
-508 QKKLQKLPA
+508 QKRLQKLPA

-527 FAFSVA
+527 FAVSVA

-568 LPFLLFFCIIQ
+568 LPFLLFFCILQ

>member
-1 MEVAVSVKHLCF
+1 MEFAVSVKQLCF

-25 VSFEMEFGSY
+25 VSFELDSGSY
-35 TAIAGVN
+35 TVIAGVN

-91 TAFGPQCQSLPAS
+91 TAFGPQCQSIPAS

-110 IESLKSTGMLDYA
+110 IESLKATGMLDYA

-189 DAISRAKDVIVMN
+189 DAISRAKDIIVMN
-202 GGKTIW
+202 GGKIIW
-208 KGSSSIFFADKT
+208 KGNSSSFFADKT

-261 GTHDVLKNVSFSLK
+261 GTHAVLKNISFSLK
-275 RGTLTALTGTSGS
+275 RGTLTALTGASGS

-304 GGTVR
+304 SGTVR
-309 SADKPLLCQ
+309 SAGKPLLCQ
-318 QNSDAALFEAFAADD
+318 QNSDAALFEVFAADD
-333 VAFGPKN
+333 VAFGPRN

-440 TSITLEKAAIITPE
+440 TSITLEKAGLIAPD
-454 FSPKVQPPQF
+454 FSP
-464 CCKEAEN
+464 EEEN
-471 SEGSKKTVLTE
+471 KADGQKTVLTE
-482 QKSVEGIFSPEYF
+482 QKPSAGIFSPEYF
-495 SRLLDSLSENHAE
+495 SKMLDSLSENQAE
-508 QKKLQKLPA
+508 QKRLQKLPA

-527 FAFSVA
+527 FAVSVA

-568 LPFLLFFCIIQ
+568 LPFLLFFCILQ

>member
-1 MEVAVSVKHLCF
+1 MEFAVSVKQLCF

-25 VSFEMEFGSY
+25 VSFELDSGSY
-35 TAIAGVN
+35 TVIAGVN

-86 VIARD
+86 VVARD
-91 TAFGPQCQSLPAS
+91 TAFGPQCQSLPDS

-110 IESLKSTGMLDYA
+110 IESLKSTGILDYA

-189 DAISRAKDVIVMN
+189 DAISRAKDIIVMN
-202 GGKTIW
+202 GGKIIW
-208 KGSSSIFFADKT
+208 KGNSSSFFADKT

-261 GTHDVLKNVSFSLK
+261 GTHAVLKNISFSLK
-275 RGTLTALTGTSGS
+275 RGTLTALTGASGS

-304 GGTVR
+304 SGTVR
-309 SADKPLLCQ
+309 SAGKPLLCQ
-318 QNSDAALFEAFAADD
+318 QNSDAALFEVFAADD
-333 VAFGPKN
+333 VAFGPRN
-340 SGIKGKELLECVKTA
+340 SGIKEKELLECVKTA

-440 TSITLEKAAIITPE
+440 TSITLENAGLIAPD
-454 FSPKVQPPQF
+454 FSP
-464 CCKEAEN
+464 EEEN
-471 SEGSKKTVLTE
+471 KADGQKTVLTE
-482 QKSVEGIFSPEYF
+482 QKPSAGIFSPEYF
-495 SRLLDSLSENHAE
+495 SKMLDSLSENQAE
-508 QKKLQKLPA
+508 QKRLQKLPA

-527 FAFSVA
+527 FAVSVA

-568 LPFLLFFCIIQ
+568 LPFLLFFCILQ

-585 SADDTVFLP
+585 SANDTVFLP

>member
-1 MEVAVSVKHLCF
+1 MEFAVSVKQLCF

-25 VSFEMEFGSY
+25 VSFELDSGSY
-35 TAIAGVN
+35 TVIAGVN

-86 VIARD
+86 VVARD
-91 TAFGPQCQSLPAS
+91 TAFGPQCQSLPDS

-110 IESLKSTGMLDYA
+110 IESLKSTGILDYA

-189 DAISRAKDVIVMN
+189 DAISRAKDIIVMN
-202 GGKTIW
+202 GGKIIW
-208 KGSSSIFFADKT
+208 KGNSSSFFADKT

-261 GTHDVLKNVSFSLK
+261 GTHAVLKNISFSLK
-275 RGTLTALTGTSGS
+275 RGTLTALTGASGS

-304 GGTVR
+304 SGTVR
-309 SADKPLLCQ
+309 SAGKPLLCQ
-318 QNSDAALFEAFAADD
+318 QNSDAALFEVFAADD
-333 VAFGPKN
+333 VAFGPRN

-413 HLLRSLAESGKT
+413 HLLRGLAESGKT

-440 TSITLEKAAIITPE
+440 TSITLEKAGLIAPD
-454 FSPKVQPPQF
+454 FSP
-464 CCKEAEN
+464 EEEN
-471 SEGSKKTVLTE
+471 KADGQKTVLTE
-482 QKSVEGIFSPEYF
+482 QKPSAGIFSPEYF
-495 SRLLDSLSENHAE
+495 SKMLDSLSENQAE
-508 QKKLQKLPA
+508 QKRLQKLPA

-527 FAFSVA
+527 FAVSVA

-568 LPFLLFFCIIQ
+568 LPFLLFFCILQ

-585 SADDTVFLP
+585 SANDTVFLP

>member
-1 MEVAVSVKHLCF
+1 MEFAVSVKQLCF

-25 VSFEMEFGSY
+25 VSFELDSGSY
-35 TAIAGVN
+35 TVIAGVN

-86 VIARD
+86 VVARD
-91 TAFGPQCQSLPAS
+91 TAFGPQCQSLPDS

-110 IESLKSTGMLDYA
+110 IESLKSTGILDYA

-189 DAISRAKDVIVMN
+189 DAISRAKDIIVMN
-202 GGKTIW
+202 GGKIIW
-208 KGSSSIFFADKT
+208 KGNSSSFFADKT

-261 GTHDVLKNVSFSLK
+261 GTHAVLKNISFSLK
-275 RGTLTALTGTSGS
+275 RGTLTALTGASGS

-304 GGTVR
+304 SGTVR
-309 SADKPLLCQ
+309 SAGKPLLCQ
-318 QNSDAALFEAFAADD
+318 QNSDAALFEVFAADD
-333 VAFGPKN
+333 VAFGPRN

-440 TSITLEKAAIITPE
+440 TSITLEKAGLIAPD
-454 FSPKVQPPQF
+454 FSP
-464 CCKEAEN
+464 EEEN
-471 SEGSKKTVLTE
+471 KADGQKTVLTE
-482 QKSVEGIFSPEYF
+482 QKPSAGIFSPEYF
-495 SRLLDSLSENHAE
+495 SKMLDSLSENQAE
-508 QKKLQKLPA
+508 QKRLQKLPA

-527 FAFSVA
+527 FAVSVA

-557 AKKLFRSLIKI
+557 AQKLFRPLINI
-568 LPFLLFFCIIQ
+568 LPFLLFFCILQ

-585 SADDTVFLP
+585 SANDTVFLP

>member
-1 MEVAVSVKHLCF
+1 MEFAVSVKQLCF

-25 VSFEMEFGSY
+25 VSFELDSGSY
-35 TAIAGVN
+35 TVIAGVN

-86 VIARD
+86 VVARD
-91 TAFGPQCQSLPAS
+91 TAFGPQCQSLPDS

-110 IESLKSTGMLDYA
+110 IESLKSTGILDYA

-189 DAISRAKDVIVMN
+189 DAISRAKDIIVMN
-202 GGKTIW
+202 GGKIIW
-208 KGSSSIFFADKT
+208 KGNSSSFFADKT

-235 SCFQNKTQNRPAQE
+235 SCFQNKTQNRPAAQE

-261 GTHDVLKNVSFSLK
+261 GTHAVLKNISFSLK
-275 RGTLTALTGTSGS
+275 RGTLTALTGASGS

-304 GGTVR
+304 SGTVR
-309 SADKPLLCQ
+309 SAGKPLLCQ
-318 QNSDAALFEAFAADD
+318 QNSDAALFEVFAADD
-333 VAFGPKN
+333 VAFGPRN

-440 TSITLEKAAIITPE
+440 TSITLEKAGLIAPD
-454 FSPKVQPPQF
+454 FSP
-464 CCKEAEN
+464 EEEN
-471 SEGSKKTVLTE
+471 KADGQKTVLTE
-482 QKSVEGIFSPEYF
+482 QKPSAGIFSPEYF
-495 SRLLDSLSENHAE
+495 SKMLDSLSENQAE
-508 QKKLQKLPA
+508 QKRLQKLPA

-527 FAFSVA
+527 FAVSVA

-568 LPFLLFFCIIQ
+568 LPFLLFFCILQ

-585 SADDTVFLP
+585 SANDTVFLP

>member
-1 MEVAVSVKHLCF
+1 MEFAVSVKQLCF

-25 VSFEMEFGSY
+25 VSFELDSGSY
-35 TAIAGVN
+35 TVIAGVN

-86 VIARD
+86 VVARD
-91 TAFGPQCQSLPAS
+91 TAFGPQCQSLPDS

-110 IESLKSTGMLDYA
+110 IESLKSTGILDYA

-189 DAISRAKDVIVMN
+189 DAISRAKDIIVMN
-202 GGKTIW
+202 GGKIIW
-208 KGSSSIFFADKT
+208 KGNSSSFFADKT

-261 GTHDVLKNVSFSLK
+261 GTHAVLKNISFSLK
-275 RGTLTALTGTSGS
+275 RGTLTALTGASGS

-304 GGTVR
+304 SGTVR
-309 SADKPLLCQ
+309 SAGKPLLCQ
-318 QNSDAALFEAFAADD
+318 QNSDAALFEVFAADD
-333 VAFGPKN
+333 VAFGPRN
-340 SGIKGKELLECVKTA
+340 SGIKGKKLLECVKTA

-440 TSITLEKAAIITPE
+440 TSITLEKAGLIAPD
-454 FSPKVQPPQF
+454 FSP
-464 CCKEAEN
+464 EEEN
-471 SEGSKKTVLTE
+471 KADGQKTVLTE
-482 QKSVEGIFSPEYF
+482 QKPSAGIFSPEYF
-495 SRLLDSLSENHAE
+495 SKMLDSLSENQAE
-508 QKKLQKLPA
+508 QKRLQKLPA

-527 FAFSVA
+527 FAVSVA

-568 LPFLLFFCIIQ
+568 LPFLLFFCILQ

-585 SADDTVFLP
+585 SANDTVFLP

>member
-25 VSFEMEFGSY
+25 VSFELASGSY
-35 TAIAGVN
+35 TVIAGVN

-110 IESLKSTGMLDYA
+110 IESLKSTGILDYA

-202 GGKTIW
+202 GGKIIW
-208 KGSSSIFFADKT
+208 KGSSSSFFAAKT

-261 GTHDVLKNVSFSLK
+261 GTHAVLKNISFSLK
-275 RGTLTALTGTSGS
+275 RGTLTALTGASGS

-304 GGTVR
+304 SGTVR
-309 SADKPLLCQ
+309 SAGKPLLCQ

-333 VAFGPKN
+333 VAFGPRN

-440 TSITLEKAAIITPE
+440 TSITLEKAGLIAPD
-454 FSPKVQPPQF
+454 FSP
-464 CCKEAEN
+464 EEEN
-471 SEGSKKTVLTE
+471 KADGQKTVLTE

-495 SRLLDSLSENHAE
+495 SRMLDSLSENKAE
-508 QKKLQKLPA
+508 QKRLQKLPA

-527 FAFSVA
+527 FAVSVA

-568 LPFLLFFCIIQ
+568 LPFLLFFCILQ

-594 YKYFFVTAG
+594 YKHFFVTAG